1 MLYPRRRTSADPA
14 GSDRELAVGAA
25 ILFVV
30 AAVFAVTGV
39 LQAAFAAF
47 AGAMACQALRGTRRV
62 VATGAQLDEEEA
74 SA

>member
-1 MLYPRRRTSADPA
+1 MLYPRRRTGTDSSR
-14 GSDRELAVGAA
+14 SDRELAVGAA

-30 AAVFAVTGV
+30 AAVFALLGA

-47 AGAMACQALRGTRRV
+47 AGAMACQAMRG
-62 VATGAQLDEEEA
+62 AGSGAYEGLPPTEEVA